1 MTKFSFKNNKQRV
14 GIFMSKITLYSTKNQ
29 GITGAICNFCDRIIA
44 DVIKLEFKMIENLP
58 LKDVSDTA
66 IQGHSLVEES
76 VLKAKEALSS
86 NISELPS
93 FFTPTIN
100 LPQITNEVRATLSR
114 LSANAAQRALL
125 ADIKQERLDEAVNVQ
140 DAVEEHKA
148 WKDQQVNRIDYFNS
162 LSLEA

>member
-1 MTKFSFKNNKQRV
+1 
-14 GIFMSKITLYSTKNQ
+14 
-29 GITGAICNFCDRIIA
+29 
-44 DVIKLEFKMIENLP
+44 MIENLP

-76 VLKAKEALSS
+76 VLRAKEALSS

-93 FFTPTIN
+93 FFTPTIS
-100 LPQITNEVRATLSR
+100 LPKVTNEVRATLSR

-125 ADIKQERLDEAVNVQ
+125 ADIKQERLNEAVNVQ
-140 DAVEEHKA
+140 DAVEEHEA
-148 WKDQQVNRIDYFNS
+148 WKDQQANRIDYFNS